1 MNRRDVASLSVGLRF
16 GPAVAQRLLVAIG
29 IVVGAAFPAARAA
42 SLSGDPDWP
51 CMMIRVADLSL
62 GAVWSGPPVEPY
74 LATWSSIPDVAELV
88 RRVSERRMPREQ
100 ADREIHAFADAAG
113 GLRRERLLELL
124 AGVFATLGD
133 DRRAVMTGLDRFGRR
148 QKELAVD
155 VRADLDALRAASA
168 ASAASAAPVGAS
180 DQVAP
185 LQRKVEWETRLF
197 EQRRESLH
205 FACDV
210 PTRIE
215 QRLFMIARIVQ
226 PMVE

>member
-1 MNRRDVASLSVGLRF
+1 MNRRDVASLSVGLGFR
-16 GPAVAQRLLVAIG
+16 PAVARVLLVAIG
-29 IVVGAAFPAARAA
+29 IAAVAASPLAGAA

-51 CMMIRVADLSL
+51 CMTIRVADLSL
-62 GAVWSGPPVEPY
+62 AAVWSGPPVEPY

-100 ADREIHAFADAAG
+100 AEREIRAFADAAG

-133 DRRAVMTGLDRFGRR
+133 ERRAVMAGLDRFGRR

-155 VRADLDALRAASA
+155 VRADLDTLRAAT
-168 ASAASAAPVGAS
+168 AAPVGAG
-180 DQVAP
+180 DQAAP

-226 PMVE
+226 PMVD

>member
-1 MNRRDVASLSVGLRF
+1 MNRRDLASLAAGTRLGAAGARGLL
-16 GPAVAQRLLVAIG
+16 AAIG
-29 IVVGAAFPAARAA
+29 IAVVAASPAARAA
-42 SLSGDPDWP
+42 SQSGDPDWP
-51 CMMIRVADLSL
+51 CVMIRVADLSL
-62 GAVWSGPPVEPY
+62 GAAWSGPPVDPY

-100 ADREIHAFADAAG
+100 AEREISAFADAAG

-133 DRRAVMTGLDRFGRR
+133 ERRAVMTGLDRFGRR
-148 QKELAVD
+148 QKDLAVE
-155 VRADLDALRAASA
+155 VRADLDALR
-168 ASAASAAPVGAS
+168 AASAAPVGAS